1 MDALGRQRR
10 RGGFQPDWQQD
21 SVTCTRLDAPDQ
33 PPIEH
38 YRRNRKRGKAM
49 KRTQSGMTLIGFVV
63 VLAVV
68 GLFAYIGMK
77 LIPMYSEFYAVKQ
90 ALKGL
95 QAEPGIANRDPA
107 KIQDLFFRRLY
118 ISYAENVKPE
128 DVDIKRIDNG
138 WQMDVN
144 YEVRK
149 PIISNLDVVGKF
161 SATEN
166 LTDRGAD

>member
-1 MDALGRQRR
+1 M
-10 RGGFQPDWQQD
+10 
-21 SVTCTRLDAPDQ
+21 
-33 PPIEH
+33 
-38 YRRNRKRGKAM
+38 KGKAM
-49 KRTQSGMTLIGFVV
+49 KRMQSGMTLIGFVI

-77 LIPMYSEFYAVKQ
+77 LVPMYSEFYAVKS

-95 QAEPGIANRDPA
+95 SAEPGIADQDPA

-128 DVDIKRIDNG
+128 NVKIKRVDAG

-161 SATEN
+161 AATES
-166 LTDRGAD
+166 LTRHGGTE